1 MLKIMIQNF
10 QKVYIQPWASLT
22 APKSMRRKSNI
33 LALVLLSGIAL
44 LANTPAGA
52 QKVRPWTAPESTN
65 QLKNPVAD
73 DPQAPIEGKK
83 LFESMCV
90 PCHGEGGKGNG
101 QASVALDPRPAN
113 FTAPDKKAESDGS
126 LYWKM
131 TEGRPPDL
139 NSPMASYKTL
149 LTDKQRWQI
158 VTYIRK
164 LQKK

>member
-1 MLKIMIQNF
+1 
-10 QKVYIQPWASLT
+10 
-22 APKSMRRKSNI
+22 MRRKSSVLSI
-33 LALVLLSGIAL
+33 IMLSCLAMMVFTQGW
-44 LANTPAGA
+44 A

-73 DPQAPIEGKK
+73 DPQAPLEGKK
-83 LFESMCV
+83 LFESMCMI
-90 PCHGEGGKGNG
+90 CHGEGGKGNG

-113 FTAPDKKAESDGS
+113 FLAPDKKAESDGS